1 LEGFDLPLILIVT
14 EQEKITMNTW
24 LTSIQINPA
33 RVDEFLAASA
43 PFAGESL
50 RESGLVSFAL
60 LQQVNDPARFSMFDV
75 YHDDHAYEE
84 HLKSAHYLAW
94 MNSISSLL
102 AEPISSLPY
111 TPIFPPPEDWERHL
125 EM

>member
-1 LEGFDLPLILIVT
+1 
-14 EQEKITMNTW
+14 MNTW

-60 LQQVNDPARFSMFDV
+60 LQQINDPAFFSMFDV
-75 YHDDHAYEE
+75 YHDDAARDA
-84 HLKSAHYLAW
+84 HLNSVHYLAW
-94 MNSISSLL
+94 MNSITSLL
-102 AEPISSLPY
+102 AEPMSPQPY

-125 EM
+125 EE

>member
-1 LEGFDLPLILIVT
+1 
-14 EQEKITMNTW
+14 MNTR
-24 LTSIQINPA
+24 LTSIHINPEH
-33 RVDEFLAASA
+33 VNEFLAITA

-75 YHDDHAYEE
+75 YHDDRAYEE
-84 HLKSAHYLAW
+84 HLKSAHYQAW
-94 MNSISSLL
+94 MNSISPML
-102 AEPISSLPY
+102 AEPMSPLPF

-125 EM
+125 ED

>member
-1 LEGFDLPLILIVT
+1 
-14 EQEKITMNTW
+14 MNTW

-60 LQQVNDPARFSMFDV
+60 LQQVNEPAHFSMFDV
-75 YHDDHAYEE
+75 YHDDAAYEE

-102 AEPISSLPY
+102 AEPMSSLPY
-111 TPIFPPPEDWERHL
+111 TPIFPPPEDWEQHL
-125 EM
+125 ET

>member
-1 LEGFDLPLILIVT
+1 
-14 EQEKITMNTW
+14 MNTW
-24 LTSIQINPA
+24 LTSIYIKPEHVN
-33 RVDEFLAASA
+33 EFLAVSN

-75 YHDDHAYEE
+75 YHNDAAREE

-94 MNSISSLL
+94 L
-102 AEPISSLPY
+102 ALITPMLVELMAPHPHM
-111 TPIFPPPEDWERHL
+111 PIFPPPEDWEQHL
-125 EM
+125 ET

>member
-1 LEGFDLPLILIVT
+1 
-14 EQEKITMNTW
+14 MNTW

-60 LQQVNDPARFSMFDV
+60 LQQVHDSARFSMFDV
-75 YHDDHAYEE
+75 YHDDAAYEE

-102 AEPISSLPY
+102 AEPLSSLPY

-125 EM
+125 ET